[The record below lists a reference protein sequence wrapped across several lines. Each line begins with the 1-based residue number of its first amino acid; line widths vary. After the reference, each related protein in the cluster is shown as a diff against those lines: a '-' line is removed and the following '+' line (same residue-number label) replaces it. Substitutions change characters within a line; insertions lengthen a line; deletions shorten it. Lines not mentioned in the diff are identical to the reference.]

1 MPVYMDDI
9 YLTCFSAPVQSSF
22 HDVTVTP
29 GMMRARRGGWVPIKR
44 RAMKEALLAYYG
56 GGLIP
61 GLPWDDYMTPSWQ
74 SMWEEEERDRLS
86 RLEEEERDRLTRLG
100 AVLPHAPP
108 RRVFRMYGAG
118 GRRERG

>member
-1 MPVYMDDI
+1 M
-9 YLTCFSAPVQSSF
+9 
-22 HDVTVTP
+22 TP

-74 SMWEEEERDRLS
+74 SMWEEEERDRL
-86 RLEEEERDRLTRLG
+86 TRLG